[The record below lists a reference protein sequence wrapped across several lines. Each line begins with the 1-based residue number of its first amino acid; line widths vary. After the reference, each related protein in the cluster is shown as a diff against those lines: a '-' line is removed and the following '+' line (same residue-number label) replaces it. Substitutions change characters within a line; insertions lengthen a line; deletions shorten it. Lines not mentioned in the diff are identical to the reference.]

1 MKLNRLFIS
10 SLLATILFMML
21 TACSSNTNAST
32 SNSPSLLSRAGND
45 MDATFMQIKEAIKV
59 LFDANSGNKVDVTQ
73 LQAEQTLIK
82 SVGGT
87 AYQVGDY
94 ITIAIPSNVLFE
106 PAKSMMLLDADQYVS
121 AAANI
126 IRQYPTYNVLVTAN
140 EAGLFSKAD
149 DMTLSIK
156 QAEVFAAGLFS
167 YGINSNLGD
176 RGVYYTGL
184 GDTKYVGDSLY
195 AAGITANRRIQITLY
210 PSKKTYLKEGQQFNI
225 KAY

>member
-1 MKLNRLFIS
+1 MKLKSPLLLI
-10 SLLATILFMML
+10 LLATILAINL
-21 TACSSNTNAST
+21 SACSSNTSSST
-32 SNSPSLLSRAGND
+32 SGTPSASSSNYFST
-45 MDATFMQIKEAIKV
+45 MFMQLKEAIAI
-59 LFDANSGNKVDVTQ
+59 LFDANSGEKVDVAQ
-73 LQAEQTLIK
+73 LQTEQTLIK

-94 ITIAIPSNVLFE
+94 VTIVIPSSVLFE
-106 PAKSMMLLDADQYVS
+106 PAKAVVSLDADQYIG
-121 AAANI
+121 AAADI
-126 IRQYPTYNVLVTAN
+126 IRQYPTHNILVTAN

-156 QAEVFAAGLFS
+156 QAEAFAAGLFS
-167 YGINSNLGD
+167 HGINSNFGD

-184 GDTKYVGDSLY
+184 GDTKYVADSRY
-195 AAGITANRRIQITLY
+195 GPGITANRRIQITLY

>member
-1 MKLNRLFIS
+1 MKLKTQAIAI
-10 SLLATILFMML
+10 LLATILLFNL
-21 TACSSNTNAST
+21 TGCTSSASGNDASNTGIGSDIKT
-32 SNSPSLLSRAGND
+32 S
-45 MDATFMQIKEAIKV
+45 FMQLKEAIDL
-59 LFDANSGNKVDVTQ
+59 LFDANTGNKIDVAKLDT
-73 LQAEQTLIK
+73 EQTLLK

-94 ITIAIPSNVLFE
+94 ITIVIPANVLFE
-106 PAKSMMLLDADQYVS
+106 PGKAVLLLDSDQYIQ
-121 AAANI
+121 AAADI
-126 IRQYPTYNVLVTAN
+126 IRQYPTHNVLVTAN

-149 DMTLSIK
+149 DMTLSIL
-156 QAEVFAAGLFS
+156 QAEHAAAGLFS

-184 GDTKYVGDSLY
+184 GDLKFVANSNY
-195 AAGITANRRIQITLY
+195 ASGITANRRIQITLY